1 MNLPLWPGA
10 SEAYSK
16 AHRIM
21 EAMAARGHVSRL
33 NGIRS
38 KAKGPIQVF
47 VSDELRAYQ
56 DALNKGD
63 EERIKGFNLQYMHF
77 LQP

>member
-16 AHRIM
+16 AYKIM
-21 EAMAARGHVSRL
+21 EAMARSGHVSRL

-38 KAKGPIQVF
+38 KTKGPIQVF

-63 EERIKGFNLQYMHF
+63 EERVKGFNFQYMHF